1 MTKSDQDP
9 PAAEGIDIRA
19 LGRAVWRAKA
29 WILGLAVGAGAL
41 TFIVLSLLRPLYTSE
56 ARILIQDDA
65 STVTQRAL
73 DAQAVQSQVQAI
85 ASRDLAVE
93 VIKAL
98 DLTSNPAFAADA
110 GTSAVARWWRGLGLG
125 RGAERSEE
133 DIAVDTFAEHLAV
146 FPLAT
151 SSVVA
156 IDYTSGDSGLAAQ
169 VANKLADV
177 YIAWQRQAAL
187 EQTKDATAWINAQI
201 EVLRPKLAEAEA
213 AVQQF
218 KASGSSGA
226 EIKLRALEGEA
237 QAERDLLESYLAR
250 YRDASARHAMG
261 AVPAQ
266 AAIVSRAHVAML
278 PSFPQRGPI
287 SLLVAVATVLL
298 SLAYLLPRALTG
310 SPAVP
315 HQPIAASDPR
325 LRERRTTAAPPRQ
338 AAPPEPAAATTAAAP
353 AIWRPAAAD
362 DVDRPHGTSTR
373 IFAPASVQAESKP
386 QRPSFLPT
394 RRRTDAPQSPATA
407 KPGAVPAA
415 APLPAYAAD
424 VPPSEQ
430 SAAGLINR
438 LRRSLAGEDVPAMP
452 APASQPGWI
461 ERRRAA
467 KPASEENAP
476 HQSILPP
483 YPPQVKPCRHSA
495 PTIFAP
501 ISISGWRAAARR
513 PPTILPARA
522 TPLRTTAMPT
532 RPGPCSNRS
541 TR

>member
-65 STVTQRAL
+65 STAMQRGL

-98 DLTSNPAFAADA
+98 DLTGNPAFAADA
-110 GTSAVARWWRGLGLG
+110 GTSAVARWWRGLG
-125 RGAERSEE
+125 RGADRSEE
-133 DIAVDTFAEHLAV
+133 DKAVDTFAEHLAV

-187 EQTKDATAWINAQI
+187 EQTKDATAWLNAQI

-237 QAERDLLESYLAR
+237 KAERELLDSYLAR

-266 AAIVSRAHVAML
+266 AAIVSRAHASML

-287 SLLVAVATVLL
+287 SLLAAGATVLL

-315 HQPIAASDPR
+315 RQPIAASDPR
-325 LRERRTTAAPPRQ
+325 LRERRARPRRRAKQRPPNLPPQPRRPRRRYGGRQRRTTLIARVARRLASSRPLPLQAEVEAAASVVLAHAPAKRCAAIPRDRQAGRRARGSAAAGLRRRCPAKRAIRRGPHQPPAPQSRRRGCAGNARTGLSTGVDRAPPRS
-338 AAPPEPAAATTAAAP
+338 ETGL
-353 AIWRPAAAD
+353 R
-362 DVDRPHGTSTR
+362 R
-373 IFAPASVQAESKP
+373 K
-386 QRPSFLPT
+386 
-394 RRRTDAPQSPATA
+394 RRT
-407 KPGAVPAA
+407 
-415 APLPAYAAD
+415 
-424 VPPSEQ
+424 
-430 SAAGLINR
+430 
-438 LRRSLAGEDVPAMP
+438 
-452 APASQPGWI
+452 SQ
-461 ERRRAA
+461 
-467 KPASEENAP
+467 
-476 HQSILPP
+476 
-483 YPPQVKPCRHSA
+483 YCRHTH
-495 PTIFAP
+495 P
-501 ISISGWRAAARR
+501 R
-513 PPTILPARA
+513 
-522 TPLRTTAMPT
+522 
-532 RPGPCSNRS
+532 
-541 TR
+541 

>member
-65 STVTQRAL
+65 STAMQRGL
-73 DAQAVQSQVQAI
+73 DAQAVQSEVQAI

-98 DLTSNPAFAADA
+98 DLTGNPAFAADA
-110 GTSAVARWWRGLGLG
+110 GTSAVERWWRGLGG
-125 RGAERSEE
+125 GADRSEE
-133 DIAVDTFAEHLAV
+133 DKAVDTFAEHLAV

-151 SSVVA
+151 SSVIA

-187 EQTKDATAWINAQI
+187 EQTKDATAWLNAQI

-226 EIKLRALEGEA
+226 EIKLRALEDEA
-237 QAERDLLESYLAR
+237 KAERELLNSYLGPLSRCERAP
-250 YRDASARHAMG
+250 RHGRG
-261 AVPAQ
+261 AGAGGHRQP
-266 AAIVSRAHVAML
+266 RACLAML

-287 SLLVAVATVLL
+287 SLLAAGATVLL

-315 HQPIAASDPR
+315 GQPIAASDPR
-325 LRERRTTAAPPRQ
+325 LRERRAAAPPRQ

-362 DVDRPHGTSTR
+362 DVDRLRGTSTR
-373 IFAPASVQAESKP
+373 IFAPASLQAEFEAAASLVLAHAPAKRCAAIP
-386 QRPSFLPT
+386 HHHQAG
-394 RRRTDAPQSPATA
+394 RRARGSAAAGLCRRCPAKRAVRRWPHQPPAPQSRRRGCAGNART
-407 KPGAVPAA
+407 GLSTGVDR
-415 APLPAYAAD
+415 APLR
-424 VPPSEQ
+424 SET
-430 SAAGLINR
+430 G
-438 LRRSLAGEDVPAMP
+438 LRRKRRT
-452 APASQPGWI
+452 SQ
-461 ERRRAA
+461 
-467 KPASEENAP
+467 
-476 HQSILPP
+476 
-483 YPPQVKPCRHSA
+483 YCRHTH
-495 PTIFAP
+495 P
-501 ISISGWRAAARR
+501 R
-513 PPTILPARA
+513 
-522 TPLRTTAMPT
+522 
-532 RPGPCSNRS
+532 
-541 TR
+541 

>member
-133 DIAVDTFAEHLAV
+133 DNAVDTFAEHLAV

-187 EQTKDATAWINAQI
+187 EQTKDATAWLNAQI

-237 QAERDLLESYLAR
+237 KAERDLLESYLAR

-266 AAIVSRAHVAML
+266 AAIVSRAHASML

-315 HQPIAASDPR
+315 RQPIAASDPR
-325 LRERRTTAAPPRQ
+325 LRERRATAAPPRQ

-362 DVDRPHGTSTR
+362 DVDRPRGTSTR
-373 IFAPASVQAESKP
+373 IFAPASAPSRVEAAASVVLAHAPAKRCAAIPRDRQAGRRARGSAATGLRRRCPAKRAIRRGPHQPPAP
-386 QRPSFLPT
+386 QSRRRGCAGNARTGLSTGVDRAPARSETGLRRK
-394 RRRTDAPQSPATA
+394 RRRT
-407 KPGAVPAA
+407 
-415 APLPAYAAD
+415 
-424 VPPSEQ
+424 
-430 SAAGLINR
+430 
-438 LRRSLAGEDVPAMP
+438 
-452 APASQPGWI
+452 SQ
-461 ERRRAA
+461 
-467 KPASEENAP
+467 
-476 HQSILPP
+476 
-483 YPPQVKPCRHSA
+483 YCRHTH
-495 PTIFAP
+495 P
-501 ISISGWRAAARR
+501 R
-513 PPTILPARA
+513 
-522 TPLRTTAMPT
+522 
-532 RPGPCSNRS
+532 
-541 TR
+541 

>member
-65 STVTQRAL
+65 STVTQSAL

-85 ASRDLAVE
+85 ASRELAVE

-133 DIAVDTFAEHLAV
+133 DNAVDTFAEHLAV

-187 EQTKDATAWINAQI
+187 EQTKDATAWLNAQI

-237 QAERDLLESYLAR
+237 KAERDLLESYLAR

-415 APLPAYAAD
+415 APH
-424 VPPSEQ
+424 
-430 SAAGLINR
+430 G
-438 LRRSLAGEDVPAMP
+438 LRRRCSAKRA
-452 APASQPGWI
+452 I
-461 ERRRAA
+461 RRG
-467 KPASEENAP
+467 P
-476 HQSILPP
+476 HQSPA
-483 YPPQVKPCRHSA
+483 PQSRRRGCAGNARTGLSTGVDRAPARSETGLGRKLRPTNQYCRH
-495 PTIFAP
+495 TH
-501 ISISGWRAAARR
+501 RR
-513 PPTILPARA
+513 
-522 TPLRTTAMPT
+522 
-532 RPGPCSNRS
+532 
-541 TR
+541 

>member
-9 PAAEGIDIRA
+9 PAAEDIDIRA

-41 TFIVLSLLRPLYTSE
+41 TFIVLSMLRPLYTSE

-65 STVTQRAL
+65 STAMQRAL
-73 DAQAVQSQVQAI
+73 DAQAVQSEVQAI

-98 DLTSNPAFAADA
+98 DLTGNPAFAADA

-133 DIAVDTFAEHLAV
+133 DNAVDTFAEHLAV

-187 EQTKDATAWINAQI
+187 EQTKDATAWLNAQI

-213 AVQQF
+213 AVEQF

-237 QAERDLLESYLAR
+237 KAERDLLESYLAR

-266 AAIVSRAHVAML
+266 AAIVSRAHVSML

-315 HQPIAASDPR
+315 RQPIPANDPR
-325 LRERRTTAAPPRQ
+325 LRERSATAAPPRQ
-338 AAPPEPAAATTAAAP
+338 AAPPEP
-353 AIWRPAAAD
+353 
-362 DVDRPHGTSTR
+362 
-373 IFAPASVQAESKP
+373 
-386 QRPSFLPT
+386 
-394 RRRTDAPQSPATA
+394 RRRNH
-407 KPGAVPAA
+407 GGR
-415 APLPAYAAD
+415 
-424 VPPSEQ
+424 
-430 SAAGLINR
+430 AGDMEAGSGG
-438 LRRSLAGEDVPAMP
+438 RR
-452 APASQPGWI
+452 
-461 ERRRAA
+461 
-467 KPASEENAP
+467 
-476 HQSILPP
+476 
-483 YPPQVKPCRHSA
+483 
-495 PTIFAP
+495 
-501 ISISGWRAAARR
+501 
-513 PPTILPARA
+513 
-522 TPLRTTAMPT
+522 
-532 RPGPCSNRS
+532 
-541 TR
+541 